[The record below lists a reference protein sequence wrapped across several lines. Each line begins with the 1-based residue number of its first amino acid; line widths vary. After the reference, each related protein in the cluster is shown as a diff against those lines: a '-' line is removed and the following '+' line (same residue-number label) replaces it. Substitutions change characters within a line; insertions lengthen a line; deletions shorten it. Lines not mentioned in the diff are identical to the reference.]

1 MSQIQYGGTVP
12 ATRRATFS
20 IPSILSILCAIGSFM
35 VNSAGMTL
43 VLAIA
48 AGVLGL
54 IGVVVAIM
62 PNVRGGIL
70 SFIAIG
76 LSAIGILIAIGRLIS

>member
-1 MSQIQYGGTVP
+1 MSQLEYGNVP
-12 ATRRATFS
+12 ATRKASFS

-35 VNSAGMTL
+35 VDSAGMTL
-43 VLAIA
+43 LLAIA

-54 IGVVVAIM
+54 IGVVIAIL
-62 PNVRGGIL
+62 PGVRGGIL

-76 LSAIGILIAIGRLIS
+76 LSAIGILVAVVRLIS